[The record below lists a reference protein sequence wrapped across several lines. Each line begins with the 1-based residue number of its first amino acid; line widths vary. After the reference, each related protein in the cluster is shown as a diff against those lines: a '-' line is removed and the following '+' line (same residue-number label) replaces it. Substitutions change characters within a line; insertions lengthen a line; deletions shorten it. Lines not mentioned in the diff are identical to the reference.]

1 MSELISKLSSY
12 NLFNYLFPWVVFIA
26 FLNNSTSYTIPDDNI
41 FILAFLSYFMWLII
55 SRIGSVIIEPL
66 FRKIK
71 IVKFKEYKDFIE
83 ASKIDEK
90 LEILSE
96 QNNVFR
102 TITAMFLIIILVK
115 IYSIVSVYCNLWDF
129 DFYII
134 SIFLLII
141 FILAYRKQTNYITSR
156 IEKTLS
162 KK

>member
-1 MSELISKLSSY
+1 MSELISKLTSY

-26 FLNNSTSYTIPDDNI
+26 FLNNSTNYIITDDNI
-41 FILAFLSYFMWLII
+41 FILAFLSYFIWLVI

-71 IVKFKEYKDFIE
+71 IINFKEYKDFIE
-83 ASKIDEK
+83 ASKVDEK
-90 LEILSE
+90 LEVLSE

-102 TITAMFLIIILVK
+102 TIISMFLIIILVK
-115 IYSIVSVYCNLWDF
+115 VYSNISIYYNLCNF

-134 SIFLLII
+134 YVILLII

-156 IEKTLS
+156 IEKVLS